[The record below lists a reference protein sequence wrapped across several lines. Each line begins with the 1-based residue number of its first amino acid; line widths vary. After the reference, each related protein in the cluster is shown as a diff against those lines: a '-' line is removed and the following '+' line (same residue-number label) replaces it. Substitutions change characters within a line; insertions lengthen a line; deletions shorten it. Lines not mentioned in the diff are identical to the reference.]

1 MCGLKGVWNDFVR
14 HTSAIRWFYTSMVV
28 FTALVLDVWI
38 SFCASSSTNRY
49 VNKYNFKNMYCCVM
63 IWIRNSLSSLEKW
76 TNFTQSD
83 LDDLRHTI
91 QQNPKYLSF
100 LKGPPKRY
108 LYEMKAYLL
117 YLRCGIVKFV
127 GNVGPGLKTVHLEK
141 GANKIA
147 FAPLFGALSETRPRV
162 LFWC

>member
-1 MCGLKGVWNDFVR
+1 MCVLKGVWNDFVR

-49 VNKYNFKNMYCCVM
+49 VNKYYFKNMYCCVM
-63 IWIRNSLSSLEKW
+63 IRIRNSLSSFEKW
-76 TNFTQSD
+76 TSFTQSD
-83 LDDLRHTI
+83 LNDLRHTI
-91 QQNPKYLSF
+91 QQNPIYLSF

-117 YLRCGIVKFV
+117 YLRYGIVKFV
-127 GNVGPGLKTVHLEK
+127 ETVCPRLKTVHLEK

-162 LFWC
+162 LFWS

>member
-1 MCGLKGVWNDFVR
+1 M
-14 HTSAIRWFYTSMVV
+14 IR
-28 FTALVLDVWI
+28 
-38 SFCASSSTNRY
+38 
-49 VNKYNFKNMYCCVM
+49 
-63 IWIRNSLSSLEKW
+63 IRNSRSFVKW
-76 TNFTQSD
+76 TNFNTHSD
-83 LDDLRHTI
+83 LDNLRPTI

-127 GNVGPGLKTVHLEK
+127 GNVGPRLKTVHLEK

-147 FAPLFGALSETRPRV
+147 FAPLFGALKETRPRV
-162 LFWC
+162 LF